1 MMSRQLLAQVAAARG
16 TAAIIDRS
24 AIRHNVIK
32 LRSLAPASAMM
43 AVVKADGYGHGAT
56 EVALAALGAGADW
69 LGVALVAEALG
80 LRDAGIDAPILVLS
94 EPPLTSIDA
103 AARYRVDVTVA
114 SPATVA
120 ALEGRSNDAPVVR
133 VHLKVDTGM
142 SRMGTDPAAAVGLVR
157 RLHRAEQVELVGVFT
172 HLACADAD
180 DLSSANAQ
188 LDTFDRVLDELR
200 AADLVPPLVHAA
212 NSAGTVFVPRSHHG
226 MVRCGIALYGLDP
239 NPARADRTFD
249 RLGLRPALGL
259 ASYVSAV
266 REVAAGQGVS
276 YGHRFVAAA
285 TTTLATVPIGYADG
299 VPRGL
304 GAEGTEVLIGGVRR
318 PIRGVVTMDQLMAD
332 CTATATSASDH
343 EPVRVGDSVVL
354 LGEQGDEAITAS
366 DWAVT
371 MNTINYEVVC
381 GISARVPRLYVDT
394 EEPTPGARTGLGG

>member
-1 MMSRQLLAQVAAARG
+1 MMNRELLAQVAAARG

-56 EVALAALGAGADW
+56 EVALAALEAGADW

-120 ALEGRSNDAPVVR
+120 ALEGRSTDAPVVR

-142 SRMGTDPAAAVGLVR
+142 SRMGTDPAAAVDLVR
-157 RLHRAEQVELVGVFT
+157 RLHRAERVELVGVFT

-332 CTATATSASDH
+332 CTGTATSASDH